1 MEGANAAEGSVNVG
15 GGAVEV
21 WSSDSVVLES
31 DKEDGSVSLQSGTID
46 LGSTALR
53 KAVEAIELKSD
64 TADGGVVVLAQ
75 NSVNVE
81 GGGGQ
86 DLVGVPVSVGSVG
99 VDVRTEG
106 ASGVAVSTG
115 DVESGSGRVV
125 MTTGASAAGASGGR
139 GGTLDPVTVPGPQ
152 AWPSTAGGRARARAA
167 SCRWEGPL
175 RAKAQEAT
183 SRLMVASVGNG

>member
-1 MEGANAAEGSVNVG
+1 MEVANAAEEIVN

-21 WSSDSVVLES
+21 WSSDSVVLEF
-31 DKEDGSVSLQSGTID
+31 DREDGSVSLQSGTID

-64 TADGGVVVLAQ
+64 TADGGVVVSAQ

-86 DLVGVPVSVGSVG
+86 ELVGVSVGSVG

-115 DVESGSGRVV
+115 DVESTSGRVV
-125 MTTGASAAGASGGR
+125 MTTGASAAGASGGGVR
-139 GGTLDPVTVPGPQ
+139 WIRFRPRTNTGAWRCQ
-152 AWPSTAGGRARARAA
+152 APRRKW
-167 SCRWEGPL
+167 CR
-175 RAKAQEAT
+175 R
-183 SRLMVASVGNG
+183 MVL

>member
-1 MEGANAAEGSVNVG
+1 MEVANAAEEIVNVG

-64 TADGGVVVLAQ
+64 TADGGVVVSAQ

-86 DLVGVPVSVGSVG
+86 ELVGVSVGSVG

-115 DVESGSGRVV
+115 DVESTSGRVV
-125 MTTGASAAGASGGR
+125 MTTGASAAGASGG
-139 GGTLDPVTVPGPQ
+139 GCTLDPVTVPGPE